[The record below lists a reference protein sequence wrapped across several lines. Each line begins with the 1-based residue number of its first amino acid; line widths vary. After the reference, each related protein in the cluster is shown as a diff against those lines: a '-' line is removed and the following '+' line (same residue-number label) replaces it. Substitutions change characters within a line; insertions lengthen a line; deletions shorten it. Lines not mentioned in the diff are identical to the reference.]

1 MNNSGNN
8 EMEDFVDGIEILDD
22 VEVPP
27 RNIRPSYPFNS
38 LKPGQCFMV
47 ECEDKKHEASIR
59 SMAVGRNRNAKD
71 NGREHYYIVRRI
83 PGTEATVGVW
93 RQS

>member
-1 MNNSGNN
+1 MNNSSNSD
-8 EMEDFVDGIEILDD
+8 MEDFMDGVEILDD

-38 LKPGQCFMV
+38 LEPGQCFMV

-59 SMAVGRNRNAKD
+59 SMAVGRNRKAKD
-71 NGREHYYIVRRI
+71 NGREQYYIVRRI